1 MSNDS
6 SCLPKKATEQVIQ
19 RRTCSPGVEAQGA
32 AIREGENTVSIH
44 IEKSKLSARVVFLL
58 FTITIIATQAFANSR
73 AVNLAEMT
81 STAGRIVHGKV
92 VEIRE
97 GQHPKNEQM
106 AVTFVKVEVTEMLK
120 GESAREVTFMQFGS
134 SHQQYVAH
142 LPKYS
147 VGEEVVLFL
156 YPESK
161 LGLTSPV
168 GEGQGKFVVRDDV
181 RTGKRVLR
189 NEQLNRSL
197 FARLD
202 TAKVNTK
209 LALNKAERETV
220 AQSDNQAREGM
231 EFSSFRSIVR
241 KMKAVSSVNLQ

>member
-1 MSNDS
+1 M
-6 SCLPKKATEQVIQ
+6 
-19 RRTCSPGVEAQGA
+19 
-32 AIREGENTVSIH
+32 SIH

-58 FTITIIATQAFANSR
+58 FTIIATQVFANSR

-120 GESAREVTFMQFGS
+120 GVPMREVTFMQFGS
-134 SHQQYVAH
+134 SHQQYIAH

-168 GEGQGKFVVRDDV
+168 GEGHGKFVVRDDV
-181 RTGKRVLR
+181 RTGRRVLR

-197 FARLD
+197 FTRLD

-241 KMKAVSSVNLQ
+241 KMKAVSSVSLQ

>member
-1 MSNDS
+1 MNLFTSRGS
-6 SCLPKKATEQVIQ
+6 S
-19 RRTCSPGVEAQGA
+19 GA

-58 FTITIIATQAFANSR
+58 LTIIATQTFANSR

-81 STAGRIVHGKV
+81 SMAGRIVHGKV

-97 GQHPKNEQM
+97 GQHPKNERM
-106 AVTFVKVEVTEMLK
+106 AVTFVKVEVTEMIK
-120 GESAREVTFMQFGS
+120 GEAAREVTFMQFGS

-156 YPESK
+156 YPESN

-181 RTGKRVLR
+181 RTGRRVLR

-197 FARLD
+197 FAKLD

-220 AQSDNQAREGM
+220 AQSETQASEGM
-231 EFSSFRSIVR
+231 EFASFRSIVR